1 MEYRLLGRTGVR
13 VSTLGLGTMMF
24 GDRLPEPD
32 AIRVVH
38 AALDAGVNL
47 IDTADVYAGGESER
61 ILGRALKGRRHE
73 AFLATK
79 VRRALPGD
87 GRVNAE
93 GLSRLRILEAVED
106 SLRRL
111 GTDHIDLYQVH
122 WADPLTPPDETLSAL
137 DDLVRQGKV
146 RYIACSNFPA
156 WRLMKFLWVSDALG
170 LARFEANQINFNL
183 LQHEAEEEILPACR
197 EEKIS
202 ILAFSPLAGGLLTGK
217 YNSGVAPAGSRGED
231 NDPWRSRLTPSN
243 LAFLQD
249 MAGLAQQ
256 SGLTMVQLAMGWVLS
271 VPEVSSLLAGP
282 SSAAQWEAY
291 MDAAGRLEAG
301 PPPAEV
307 LSSLVRLRT
316 ERGAG
321 LPRHGRYI

>member
-1 MEYRLLGRTGVR
+1 MQYRLLGRTGVR

-32 AIRVVH
+32 AVRVVH

-93 GLSRLRILEAVED
+93 GLSRLRILEAAED

-122 WADPLTPPDETLSAL
+122 WADPLTPLDETLRAL

-146 RYIACSNFPA
+146 RYIGCSNFPA
-156 WRLMKFLWVSDALG
+156 WRLMKSLWVSNTMG
-170 LARFEANQINFNL
+170 LSRFESNQINLNL

-197 EEKIS
+197 EEKVAV
-202 ILAFSPLAGGLLTGK
+202 LAFSPLAGGLLTGK
-217 YNSGVAPAGSRGED
+217 YNGGVAPAGSRGGD
-231 NDPWRSRLTPSN
+231 SDVWRSRLTPAN
-243 LAFLQD
+243 LAFLRE
-249 MAGLAQQ
+249 MAGVAEQ
-256 SGLTMVQLAMGWVLS
+256 SGFTMLELAMEWVLS
-271 VPEVSSLLAGP
+271 VAEVSSLLAGP
-282 SSAAQWEAY
+282 SSAVQWEAY
-291 MDAAGRLEAG
+291 MDAAGRLEAD

-307 LSSLVRLRT
+307 LSSLVRLRA